1 MGPTKILV
9 VEDEGIVAADI
20 ENSLLDLGYAVS
32 AITNSGE
39 RAIEKARELLPDLV
53 LMDIML
59 MGKLD
64 GIDAGEHIRTH
75 FDIPVVYLTAYSD
88 RVTLQRAKLT
98 EPFGYILKP
107 FEARELAP
115 TIEIALY
122 RHQLEVAMRRVL
134 DKEKELKT
142 LKSCFVSTIADEFRS
157 QLCSISA
164 STELLERDNKLLA
177 DRIKADVERLY
188 QLLERLGFLLL

>member
-1 MGPTKILV
+1 MELTKILV

-53 LMDIML
+53 LMDVML

-115 TIEIALY
+115 AIEIALY

-134 DKEKELKT
+134 DKEKELKD

-157 QLCSISA
+157 QLSSISA
-164 STELLERDNKLLA
+164 STELLECDNKLLA
-177 DRIKADVERLY
+177 GRIKADVERLY
-188 QLLERLGFLLL
+188 LLLERLGFLLL